1 MYATLHANKH
11 NSSSSSSNML
21 GARPPL
27 AHSVSGGV
35 ESELHAQ
42 YSMIAVV
49 VLSALFFTVTVSA
62 TGLLLAFCKKNN
74 AVFSLQHQQKA
85 ERDSHLEM
93 DDLDKTD
100 DEGDD
105 DDDDDTGG
113 RRGRGGSGP
122 ARPTPP
128 TTTSS
133 SSSSS
138 VSRQQKQQQRRSRT
152 FPDLFGLS
160 LSLSPGPAPDPPASV
175 DGSES
180 SESLDA
186 RTPLMS
192 GRGRAAGRT
201 PVTSLRTEVSG
212 GAGHRR
218 SSGGDVAA
226 VVGVG
231 GGGDGRSAVT
241 RSVTVAAIHHHRHAE
256 GGGNSSVTVRLED
269 LQSGSELSDS
279 ALGHLY
285 LKLEEEEEEEE
296 EEEGDHEDSD
306 VDDDLNSDL
315 TRALLRC

>member
-1 MYATLHANKH
+1 
-11 NSSSSSSNML
+11 ML

-85 ERDSHLEM
+85 EGDSHLEM

-105 DDDDDTGG
+105 DDDTGDRRGGGGG
-113 RRGRGGSGP
+113 RGSGP

-128 TTTSS
+128 PPPTS

-152 FPDLFGLS
+152 FPDLFG

-201 PVTSLRTEVSG
+201 PVTSLRTALSG
-212 GAGHRR
+212 GAGHRC
-218 SSGGDVAA
+218 SSSGGGDVAA
-226 VVGVG
+226 VSGGGDG
-231 GGGDGRSAVT
+231 GGGGRSAVT
-241 RSVTVAAIHHHRHAE
+241 RSVTVAAIHHHRYTE

-296 EEEGDHEDSD
+296 GDHEDSD

>member
-1 MYATLHANKH
+1 
-11 NSSSSSSNML
+11 ML

-85 ERDSHLEM
+85 EGDSHLEM

-105 DDDDDTGG
+105 DDDTGDRRGGGGG
-113 RRGRGGSGP
+113 RGSGP

-128 TTTSS
+128 PPPPTS

-152 FPDLFGLS
+152 FPDLFG

-201 PVTSLRTEVSG
+201 PVTSLRTALSG
-212 GAGHRR
+212 GAGHRC
-218 SSGGDVAA
+218 SSSGGGDVAA
-226 VVGVG
+226 VSGGGDG
-231 GGGDGRSAVT
+231 GGGGGRSAVT
-241 RSVTVAAIHHHRHAE
+241 RSVTVAAIHHHRHTE

-296 EEEGDHEDSD
+296 GDHEDSD